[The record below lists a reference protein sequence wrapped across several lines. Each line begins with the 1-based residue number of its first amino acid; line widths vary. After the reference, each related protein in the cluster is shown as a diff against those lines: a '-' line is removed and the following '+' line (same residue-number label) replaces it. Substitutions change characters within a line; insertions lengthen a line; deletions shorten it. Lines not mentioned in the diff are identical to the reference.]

1 MSLENNIEQKIIQTI
16 EKLTR
21 DPIDAMEFKKRFK
34 SETGWRYVFDS
45 YPELLKEE
53 PNDKWILETKG
64 CKDTIYID
72 ANTSAS
78 IHAVELW
85 AVDYGKGDMY
95 IVSIDI
101 KEIKVNK
108 K

>member
-1 MSLENNIEQKIIQTI
+1 MSDENIIEQKIRQTI

-21 DPIDAMEFKKRFK
+21 EPIDTAEFKKRFER
-34 SETGWRYVFDS
+34 ETGWEYVFDS
-45 YPELLKEE
+45 FPKLLKEE
-53 PNDKWILETKG
+53 PRGKWLYETRE
-64 CKDTIYID
+64 CIDTVYID
-72 ANTSAS
+72 VTTSAS

-85 AVDYGKGDMY
+85 VVDYGKGDIY
-95 IVSIDI
+95 IDTIEI